1 MAPDYHSDY
10 KRQEL
15 AFHEAGHIVV
25 AAVEGFRPEGLTVF
39 IKSGGEAEI
48 TIACAERSVGEYAE
62 SRLRVLLA
70 GAAAQCM
77 HLWPGNPA
85 CTREALGPNRE
96 GASDYSKALELA
108 WLVRNTRSGA
118 TADPETA
125 KAEADAVLS
134 KCLNDSAVILER
146 NWEAVTRLAN
156 SVIAGL
162 SAVAS
167 AGPDDLDAPD
177 RFRLERSDILDLI
190 GGVG

>member
-48 TIACAERSVGEYAE
+48 TIACAERGVEEYVE

-70 GAAAQCM
+70 GVLSQCM
-77 HLWPGNPA
+77 HLCPGDPA
-85 CTREALGPNRE
+85 CTREAFGPKRE
-96 GASDYSKALELA
+96 GWSDYSKALELA
-108 WLVRNTRSGA
+108 WLIRNTRSGA
-118 TADPETA
+118 TSDPEA
-125 KAEADAVLS
+125 AAAEADAVIL
-134 KCLNDSAVILER
+134 KCLNESAEILDH
-146 NWEAVTRLAN
+146 NWEAVTRLAHR
-156 SVIAGL
+156 VIAGL

-167 AGPDDLDAPD
+167 ADPADLDAPD
-177 RFRLERSDILDLI
+177 RFRLERSDILDLM
-190 GGVG
+190 GDVG